1 MHPMLRRGVT
11 VVILAL
17 CPAPSLRAQ
26 LPMAQMAEGPLGIP
40 ETRSGSGTSWLPDAA
55 PLHATH
61 FAAGAWT
68 LMLHGRVFLEYD
80 RQGGP
85 RGAEQVG
92 SVNWAMLAATRS
104 VAGGRL
110 ELRGMMSGEP
120 GTIGSAGYPLLLQS
134 GESNQGLPL
143 RDRQHPHDL
152 VMELAALYERPL
164 TGPLGL
170 SLYLAPVG
178 EPALGPVAYPHRP
191 SAAEDPLAPIGHH
204 WQDATHISYGVLT
217 AGVFTRAVKLEA
229 SLFNGREP
237 DDDRTDFDYAGRRL
251 DSYSVRLSVNPGA
264 RWSGSVWY
272 GYLQSPEGLYP
283 SESLDRFG
291 AAALTTQRLG
301 HRGSWASAVI
311 YGANRS
317 FTTGSVANSVLLE
330 STLDWDD
337 ANAVFG
343 RAEYVQKTAQDLVI
357 PALPADAVFPVGEL
371 TLGYHRSLATRGRFA
386 LGGGLLG
393 SVDFVPA
400 SLAAAYGSRR
410 PTGFAVFLS
419 LAPRGG
425 AVHAGMT
432 MPTSMPEGIGAG
444 GR

>member
-1 MHPMLRRGVT
+1 MHTTSCRGVSLL
-11 VVILAL
+11 IIAFSR
-17 CPAPSLRAQ
+17 APSLRAQ
-26 LPMAQMAEGPLGIP
+26 VTMAPQMMEGPLGIP

-61 FAAGAWT
+61 FTAGAWT

-80 RQGGP
+80 RQDGP

-110 ELRGMMSGEP
+110 ELRGMLSGEP

-134 GESNQGLPL
+134 GESNGGLPL
-143 RDRQHPHDL
+143 RDHQHPHDL
-152 VMELAALYERPL
+152 FMELAALYERPAV
-164 TGPLGL
+164 GPLGL

-191 SAAEDPLAPIGHH
+191 SAAYDPFAPIGHH

-217 AGVFTRAVKLEA
+217 AGVFTYAVKLEA

-251 DSYSVRLSVNPGA
+251 DSYSVRLSVNPDS
-264 RWSGSVWY
+264 RWSASAWY

-283 SESLDRFG
+283 TESLDRFG
-291 AAALTTQRLG
+291 AAALTTQPLG
-301 HRGSWASAVI
+301 HGGTWSSAFI
-311 YGANRS
+311 YGANNS
-317 FTTGSVANSVLLE
+317 FATRTVANSVLLE
-330 STLDWDD
+330 STLDWDGR
-337 ANAVFG
+337 NAVFA

-357 PALPADAVFPVGEL
+357 PGTPASTVFPVEEV
-371 TLGYHRSLATRGRFA
+371 TFGYHRALAMRGRFA
-386 LGGGLLG
+386 LGGAVLG
-393 SVDFVPA
+393 TVDFVPA
-400 SLAAAYGSRR
+400 SLAASYGSRR
-410 PTGFAVFLS
+410 PSGFAVFLT
-419 LAPRGG
+419 LGPRS
-425 AVHAGMT
+425 AVSHAGMM
-432 MPTSMPEGIGAG
+432 MPAHHGHTAP
-444 GR
+444 